1 MKFNRESGILL
12 HPTSLPSKYGI
23 GDLGK
28 EAYEFIDF
36 LYYSKQRLW
45 QVLPLGP
52 VGYGESPYQ
61 SFSAFAG
68 NTMLISIDKM
78 IELNLLTMEDVSP
91 VPSFNE
97 LEVDFESVKE
107 YKQNLFKLA
116 FNRFSAIDNKS
127 FESFIQENCNWLEEY
142 SFFMALK
149 EHFCGVAW
157 NCWEKPIAQREA
169 HAIEYFRNQ
178 LKNEIVYQ
186 KFLQFLFF
194 SQWLELKGYA
204 NKKGIKII
212 GDIPIFISNDSSD
225 AWSQRELFEI
235 DEVGNPTK
243 VAGVPPDFFSE
254 TGQYWGN
261 PHYKWAEIENSQ
273 FKWWI
278 DRFEK
283 LLKVVDIIRIDHF
296 RGFEAYWEI
305 PGYETTAVN
314 GKWVKAP
321 GRKLFQTIEKHL
333 GKLPIIV
340 EDLGVITKEVD
351 ELKSAFDFP
360 GMKILQFT
368 FGKGAEERF
377 LPHNYEIDSIV
388 YTGTH
393 DNNTTVGWYKTS
405 LETQPEAMEQL
416 IKYFDIAEA
425 VSPEDICWKLIEA
438 AFKCNSVIAIVP
450 MQDLLCLDEEARMN
464 IPSTIGG
471 NWNWRFKKEQD
482 ITMVKER
489 LVNLSETYNRNL

>member
-1 MKFNRESGILL
+1 MKFNRESGVLL

-28 EAYEFIDF
+28 TAYEFVDF
-36 LYYSKQRLW
+36 LYNSKQRLW
-45 QVLPLGP
+45 QLLPLGP

-78 IELNLLTMEDVSP
+78 IELELLTIQDTLP
-91 VPSFNE
+91 IPRFNE
-97 LEVDFESVKE
+97 NEVDFESVKA
-107 YKQNLFKLA
+107 YKQELFKMA
-116 FNRFSAIDNKS
+116 FKRFSVINNKS
-127 FESFIQENCNWLEEY
+127 FENFLQDNKIWLEEY

-149 EHFCGVAW
+149 DHFGGVAW
-157 NCWEKPIAQREA
+157 NSWEKTIARREA
-169 HAIEYFRNQ
+169 PAMAYYKDL
-178 LKNEIVYQ
+178 LKDDIIYQ

-194 SQWLELKGYA
+194 TQWHELKSYA
-204 NKKGIKII
+204 NEKGIKII

-235 DEVGNPTK
+235 DKDGNPTK
-243 VAGVPPDFFSE
+243 VAGVPPDFFSD

-261 PHYKWAEIENSQ
+261 PHYKWEQIENSQ

-278 DRFEK
+278 ERFEM

-305 PGYETTAVN
+305 PGQETTAVN
-314 GKWVKAP
+314 GEWVKAP
-321 GRKLFQTIEKHL
+321 GRRLFDTIEKKL
-333 GKLPIIV
+333 GRLPIIV
-340 EDLGVITKEVD
+340 EDLGVITKEVE
-351 ELKSAFDFP
+351 ELKEELDFP

-377 LPHNYEIDSIV
+377 LPHNYEIDSVV

-393 DNNTTVGWYKTS
+393 DNNTTVGWYKDS
-405 LETQPEAMEQL
+405 VETQPEAMENL
-416 IKYFDIAEA
+416 KKYFGIADE
-425 VSPEDICWKLIEA
+425 VSPEDICWKLIEI
-438 AFKCNSVIAIVP
+438 AFSCNSVIAITP
-450 MQDLLCLDEEARMN
+450 MQDLLCLDKEARMN

-471 NWNWRFKKEQD
+471 NWAWRFNKEQVTVE
-482 ITMVKER
+482 IKNK
-489 LVNLSETYNRNL
+489 LIAFSKTYNRNQ

>member
-36 LYYSKQRLW
+36 LYNSKQRLW

-68 NTMLISIDKM
+68 NTMLISIDRM
-78 IELNLLTMEDVSP
+78 IELNILTRQDILS
-91 VPSFNE
+91 VPSFNADK
-97 LEVDFESVKE
+97 VDFEPVKE
-107 YKQNLFKLA
+107 YKQKLFKLA
-116 FNRFSAIDNKS
+116 FNRFCASDNEA
-127 FESFIQENCNWLEEY
+127 FELFVEENGYWLDEY

-149 EHFCGVAW
+149 DHFGGVAW
-157 NCWEKPIAQREA
+157 NCWEKSIAKREA
-169 HAIEYFRNQ
+169 YAMEYYKKLLRD
-178 LKNEIVYQ
+178 EITYQ
-186 KFLQFLFF
+186 KFLQFMFF
-194 SQWLELKGYA
+194 TQWLELKAYA
-204 NKKGIKII
+204 NKKNIKII

-235 DEVGNPTK
+235 NEEGYPIK

-261 PHYKWAEIENSQ
+261 PHYKWDKIENSQ

-278 DRFEK
+278 DRFEM

-305 PGYETTAVN
+305 PGSEVTAIN

-321 GRKLFQTIEKHL
+321 GKKLFAAIEKHL

-340 EDLGVITKEVD
+340 EDLGVITKEVEQLKK
-351 ELKSAFDFP
+351 ELDFP

-368 FGKGAEERF
+368 FGKGSEERF
-377 LPHNYEIDSIV
+377 LPHNYEIDSVV

-393 DNNTTVGWYKTS
+393 DNNTTVGWYKDS
-405 LETQPEAMEQL
+405 LQSQPEAIEQL
-416 IKYFDIAEA
+416 KRHFDIKED
-425 VSPEDICWKLIEA
+425 VSPKDICWKLIEI
-438 AFKCNSVIAIVP
+438 AFRCNSVIAIVP
-450 MQDLLCLDEEARMN
+450 MQDLLCLDSEARMN

-471 NWNWRFKKEQD
+471 NWNWRFNKEHATVE
-482 ITMVKER
+482 IESRLIELSKE
-489 LVNLSETYNRNL
+489 NNRNQ

>member
-1 MKFNRESGILL
+1 MNFNRESGVLL

-28 EAYEFIDF
+28 EAYEFVDF
-36 LYYSKQRLW
+36 LYNSRQKLW

-68 NTMLISIDKM
+68 NTMLISIDKIM
-78 IELNLLTMEDVSP
+78 ELNLLTIQDVMP
-91 VPSFNE
+91 IPDFNVAKVNFE
-97 LEVDFESVKE
+97 LVKE
-107 YKQNLFKLA
+107 YKQKLFKLA
-116 FNRFSAIDNKS
+116 FRRFCSYDNKGYQN
-127 FESFIQENCNWLEEY
+127 FVQENSPWLEEY

-149 EHFCGVAW
+149 EHFGGVAW
-157 NCWEKPIAQREA
+157 NCWEKPIAKRESEA
-169 HAIEYFRNQ
+169 MAYYKNM
-178 LKNEIVYQ
+178 LKDEITYQ

-194 SQWLELKGYA
+194 TQWQELKVYA
-204 NKKGIKII
+204 NEKSIKII

-235 DEVGNPTK
+235 DEVGHPIK

-261 PHYKWAEIENSQ
+261 PHYKWDKIEESQ

-278 DRFEK
+278 DRFEM
-283 LLKVVDIIRIDHF
+283 LLKIVDIIRIDHF

-305 PGYETTAVN
+305 PGNENTAVN

-321 GRKLFQTIEKHL
+321 GRALFAAIEKHL

-340 EDLGVITKEVD
+340 EDLGVITEEV
-351 ELKSAFDFP
+351 EALKREFEFP

-377 LPHNYEIDSIV
+377 LPHNYEIDSVV

-393 DNNTTVGWYKTS
+393 DNNTTVGWYKDS
-405 LETQPEAMEQL
+405 ELTQHEAMKAL
-416 IKYFDIAEA
+416 KRYFDMEEA

-438 AFKCNSVIAIVP
+438 AFRCNSVIAIIP
-450 MQDLLCLDEEARMN
+450 MQDLLCLDSEARMN

-471 NWNWRFKKEQD
+471 NWDWRLNKEEVTEE
-482 ITMVKER
+482 IKRR
-489 LVNLSETYNRNL
+489 LIELTDLYHRNQ

>member
-36 LYYSKQRLW
+36 LYNSKQRLW

-78 IELNLLTMEDVSP
+78 IELNLLTIEDVLP
-91 VPSFNE
+91 VPDFSE
-97 LEVDFESVKE
+97 IKVDFESVKE
-107 YKQNLFKLA
+107 YKLELFKLA
-116 FNRFSAIDNKS
+116 FNRFSATENKS
-127 FESFIQENCNWLEEY
+127 FENFVEENFNWLEEY

-149 EHFCGVAW
+149 DHFGGVAW
-157 NCWEKPIAQREA
+157 NCWEKSIAKREA
-169 HAIEYFRNQ
+169 HAIEYYKNL
-178 LKNEIVYQ
+178 LKDEIVYQ

-194 SQWLELKGYA
+194 SQWLELKAYA
-204 NKKGIKII
+204 NEKDIKII

-235 DEVGNPTK
+235 DEDGNPTK

-261 PHYKWAEIENSQ
+261 PHYKWEEIENSQ
-273 FKWWI
+273 FKWWV
-278 DRFEK
+278 DRFER
-283 LLKVVDIIRIDHF
+283 LLKVVDVIRIDHF

-305 PGYETTAVN
+305 PGCETIAVN
-314 GKWVKAP
+314 GRWVKAP
-321 GRKLFQTIEKHL
+321 GSKLFATIEKHL

-340 EDLGVITKEVD
+340 EDLGVITKEVE
-351 ELKSAFDFP
+351 ELKEEFDFP

-377 LPHNYEIDSIV
+377 LPHNYETDSIV

-393 DNNTTVGWYKTS
+393 DNSTTVGWYKAS
-405 LETQPEAMEQL
+405 LKTQPEAMEQL
-416 IKYFDIAEA
+416 AKYFDIAED
-425 VSPEDICWKLIEA
+425 VSPEDICWKLIEI
-438 AFKCNSVIAIVP
+438 AFRCNSVIAIVP
-450 MQDLLCLDEEARMN
+450 MQDLLCLDDDARMN

-471 NWNWRFKKEQD
+471 NWDWRFDKEQD
-482 ITMVKER
+482 TEKIKKR
-489 LVNLSETYNRNL
+489 LIELSETYNRNK

>member
-1 MKFNRESGILL
+1 MKFNRESGVLL

-28 EAYEFIDF
+28 EAYEFVDF
-36 LYYSKQRLW
+36 LYNSKQRLW
-45 QVLPLGP
+45 QMLPLGP

-78 IELNLLTMEDVSP
+78 IELNLLANQDTTSIPEFDA
-91 VPSFNE
+91 N
-97 LEVDFESVKE
+97 EVDFEAVKA
-107 YKQNLFKLA
+107 YKQKLFKLA
-116 FNRFSAIDNKS
+116 YSRFSAVDNVS
-127 FESFIQENCNWLEEY
+127 FENFIRENSDWLEEY

-149 EHFCGVAW
+149 DHFGGVAW
-157 NCWEKPIAQREA
+157 NSWEKAIGRREESA
-169 HAIEYFRNQ
+169 MAYYKSLLEHDI
-178 LKNEIVYQ
+178 IYQ

-194 SQWLELKGYA
+194 TQWHELKAYA
-204 NKKGIKII
+204 NQKGIKII

-235 DEVGNPTK
+235 DEEGNPTK
-243 VAGVPPDFFSE
+243 VAGVPPDFFSD

-261 PHYKWAEIENSQ
+261 PHYKWEEIENNQ

-278 DRFEK
+278 DRFEM
-283 LLKVVDIIRIDHF
+283 LLMVVDIIRIDHF

-305 PGYETTAVN
+305 PGSETTAIN

-321 GRKLFQTIEKHL
+321 GKSLFATIEKHL

-340 EDLGVITKEVD
+340 EDLGVITKEVE
-351 ELKSAFDFP
+351 ELKEAFDFP
-360 GMKILQFT
+360 GMKILQFS

-377 LPHNYEIDSIV
+377 LPHNYESDSVV

-393 DNNTTVGWYKTS
+393 DNNTTVGWYKNS
-405 LETQPEAMEQL
+405 VKTQPESMEL
-416 IKYFDIAEA
+416 LRKYFDISDT
-425 VSPEDICWKLIEA
+425 VSPKDICWKLIEI
-438 AFKCNSVIAIVP
+438 AFRCNSVIAIVP
-450 MQDLLCLDEEARMN
+450 MQDILCLDEDARMN

-471 NWNWRFKKEQD
+471 NWAWRFKEEQVTEE
-482 ITMVKER
+482 IKNR
-489 LVNLSETYNRNL
+489 LIELSNTYHRNQ

>member
-1 MKFNRESGILL
+1 MKFNRESGVLL

-28 EAYEFIDF
+28 EAYEFVDL
-36 LYYSKQRLW
+36 LYNSKQRLW

-78 IELNLLTMEDVSP
+78 IEINLLTIQDVLP
-91 VPSFNE
+91 VPDFNAHK
-97 LEVDFESVKE
+97 VDFEAVKE
-107 YKQNLFKLA
+107 YKQKLLKLA
-116 FNRFSAIDNKS
+116 FNRFCASENKA
-127 FESFIQENCNWLEEY
+127 FEDFVQENSCWLEEY
-142 SFFMALK
+142 SFFMAIK
-149 EHFCGVAW
+149 DHFGGVAW
-157 NCWEKPIAQREA
+157 NCWEKRIAKREA
-169 HAIEYFRNQ
+169 GAIEYYRSL
-178 LKNEIVYQ
+178 LKNEIIYQ

-194 SQWLELKGYA
+194 TQWLELKAYA
-204 NKKGIKII
+204 NEKSIKII

-235 DEVGNPTK
+235 NEDGYPIK
-243 VAGVPPDFFSE
+243 VAGVPPDFFSD

-261 PHYKWAEIENSQ
+261 PHYKWEEIENSQ

-278 DRFEK
+278 DRFEM

-305 PGYETTAVN
+305 PGSETTAVN

-321 GRKLFQTIEKHL
+321 GKKLFTTIEKHL

-340 EDLGVITKEVD
+340 EDLGVITEEVG
-351 ELKSAFDFP
+351 ELKKEFDFP

-377 LPHNYEIDSIV
+377 LPHNYEIDSVV

-393 DNNTTVGWYKTS
+393 DNNTTVGWYKDS
-405 LETQPEAMEQL
+405 EQTQPKAMEQL
-416 IKYFDIAEA
+416 KKYFDIEEA
-425 VSPEDICWKLIEA
+425 VSSKDICWKLIEA
-438 AFKCNSVIAIVP
+438 AFRCNSVIAIIP
-450 MQDLLCLDEEARMN
+450 MQDLLCLDGEARMN

-471 NWNWRFKKEQD
+471 NWDWRFNNEQ
-482 ITMVKER
+482 ITAEIEKR
-489 LVNLSETYNRNL
+489 LIELSKIYNRNQ

>member
-23 GDLGK
+23 GDLGR

-36 LYYSKQRLW
+36 LYNSKQKLW

-78 IELNLLTMEDVSP
+78 IELNLLTIQDVLP
-91 VPSFNE
+91 VPGFNAHK
-97 LEVDFESVKE
+97 VDFESVKE
-107 YKQNLFKLA
+107 YKQKLFELA
-116 FNRFSAIDNKS
+116 FNKFSAIDKIA
-127 FESFIQENCNWLEEY
+127 FEDFVQENSYWLEEY

-149 EHFCGVAW
+149 DHFGGVAW
-157 NCWEKPIAQREA
+157 NCWEKSIAKREET
-169 HAIEYFRNQ
+169 AIAYYKNL
-178 LKNEIVYQ
+178 LKDEMIYQ

-194 SQWLELKGYA
+194 AQWLELKAYA

-235 DEVGNPTK
+235 DEDGNPTK
-243 VAGVPPDFFSE
+243 VAGVPPDFFSD

-261 PHYKWAEIENSQ
+261 PHYKWEEIENSQ

-278 DRFEK
+278 DRFEM

-305 PGYETTAVN
+305 PGSETTAVN
-314 GKWVKAP
+314 GEWVKAP
-321 GRKLFQTIEKHL
+321 GRRLFATIEKHL

-340 EDLGVITKEVD
+340 EDLGVITEEVE
-351 ELKSAFDFP
+351 ELKRELDFP

-377 LPHNYEIDSIV
+377 LPHNYEVDSVV

-393 DNNTTVGWYKTS
+393 DNNTTVGWYKDS
-405 LETQPEAMEQL
+405 IQTQPEAMEKL
-416 IKYFDIAEA
+416 KKYFDITDA
-425 VSPEDICWKLIEA
+425 VSPKDICWKLIEI
-438 AFKCNSVIAIVP
+438 AFSCNSVIAIVP
-450 MQDLLCLDEEARMN
+450 MQDLLCLDGEARMN

-471 NWNWRFKKEQD
+471 NWDWRFNKEQVTVE
-482 ITMVKER
+482 IKNR
-489 LVNLSETYNRNL
+489 LIELSKNYNRNL